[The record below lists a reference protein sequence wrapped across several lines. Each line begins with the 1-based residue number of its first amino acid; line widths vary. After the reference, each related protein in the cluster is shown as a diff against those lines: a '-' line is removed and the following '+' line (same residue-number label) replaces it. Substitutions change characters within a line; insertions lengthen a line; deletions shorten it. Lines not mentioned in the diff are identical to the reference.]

1 MDFKKTISVVALGVT
16 GSLLMACG
24 GGGDSGPGTAAP
36 PPSSP
41 PPSPPPPPPAA
52 TQLPA
57 ALNESTPNASLLFN
71 ARGDGTLDLV
81 VDGPAGNTRDW
92 LLVNDGSGRFSFGEN
107 ALPERYLGAD
117 GVSVAFAA
125 IDANLDG
132 REDLLVVTV
141 DGRPDSFYGSSK
153 VQLFLNE
160 GDGRFVD
167 ASDNIAGGVNPNAWY
182 ESIRVADFDGDG
194 YPDFL
199 LTSSGNPV
207 QSCDTLGGRIFLNDG
222 TGRFTQARLTLTD
235 ALGSY
240 ETDCLRFDAGANTAA
255 ERHLGDDNLAF
266 TLDALLGDLDG
277 DGRPDILASSLRAT
291 WPVFLNRS
299 VSGELR
305 FELVFN
311 GGTEVEGTCFFG
323 FPPVQEPCTRLE
335 PFDAGVAGFWK
346 NGVLADIGGNG
357 TLDLVVSTSIAPGQ
371 TSLQPVV
378 LWRGEGDGVFSFVG
392 GVGADDCALDE
403 STRCGSFSIAEHPER
418 VGVQHARQWLV
429 LDINGNERD
438 DVFVADHGWD
448 AAPFPGRRN
457 LLLLGQA
464 DGTLVDGSAQWLS
477 SASTFTHGATVGDVT
492 GNGRADLFK
501 NNYYFAPS
509 NGGGAFSSDNES
521 KLWLNDG
528 NPPLSG
534 TD

>member
-1 MDFKKTISVVALGVT
+1 MDVKNKLSLVAVSVT
-16 GSLLMACG
+16 GSLLVACGG

-36 PPSSP
+36 PPGSSP
-41 PPSPPPPPPAA
+41 PSPPPPAA

-57 ALNESTPNASLLFN
+57 ALNESAPNASLLFN
-71 ARGDGTLDLV
+71 ARGNGTLDLV
-81 VDGPAGNTRDW
+81 VDGPTGHTRDW
-92 LLVNDGSGRFSFGEN
+92 LLINDGSGSFSFAEN
-107 ALPERYLGAD
+107 TLPNRYLGGE
-117 GVSVAFAA
+117 GVTVAFAA

-141 DGRPDSFYGSSK
+141 DGRQGSFYESSQ

-167 ASDNIAGGVNPNAWY
+167 ASGNISGGINPNAWY

-222 TGRFTQARLTLTD
+222 TGQFTSTRITLTD
-235 ALGSY
+235 GLGSY
-240 ETDCLRFDAGANTAA
+240 HADCLRFDAGANTFE

-266 TLDALLGDLDG
+266 TLDALLGDLDN
-277 DGRPDILASSLRAT
+277 DGRPDIVASSLSGT

-299 VSGELR
+299 DPGELR
-305 FELVFN
+305 FDVVFN
-311 GGTEVEGTCFFG
+311 GGAESESFCFIG
-323 FPPVQEPCTRLE
+323 FLVEPCITLD
-335 PFDAGVAGFWK
+335 PFNAGVAGTWK
-346 NGVLADIGGNG
+346 NGVLADLDGNG
-357 TLDLVVSTSIAPGQ
+357 TLDLVASLSIAPGPAF
-371 TSLQPVV
+371 LQPVV
-378 LWRGEGDGVFSFVG
+378 LWRGEGNGRFSFIS

-403 STRCGSFSIAEHPER
+403 STRCGSFSIAAHPER

-429 LDINGNERD
+429 LDINGDGRD

-448 AAPFPGRRN
+448 APPFPGRRN

-464 DGTLVDGSAQWLS
+464 DRTLVEGSQQWLS
-477 SASTFTHGATVGDVT
+477 SASTFTHGAAVGDMT
-492 GNGRADLFK
+492 GNGRPDLFK
-501 NNYYFAPS
+501 NNYYFPPS
-509 NGGGAFSSDNES
+509 NDGSAFFNADNEV
-521 KLWLNDG
+521 KLWLNEG
-528 NPPLSG
+528 NAPLRG